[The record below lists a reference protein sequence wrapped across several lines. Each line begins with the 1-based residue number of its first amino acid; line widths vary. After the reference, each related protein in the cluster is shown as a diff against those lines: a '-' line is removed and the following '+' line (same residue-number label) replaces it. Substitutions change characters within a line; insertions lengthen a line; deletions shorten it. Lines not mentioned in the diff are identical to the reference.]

1 MYIKPTFQRQLPLTL
16 DKWNIILLVSA
27 KRAVPISSSSVL
39 SMISCVSKLLDY
51 LLYIQLTNFLIIPVI
66 LYSIYYFRHD
76 HKAARPQ

>member
-1 MYIKPTFQRQLPLTL
+1 
-16 DKWNIILLVSA
+16 
-27 KRAVPISSSSVL
+27 
-39 SMISCVSKLLDY
+39 MISCVSKLLDF